1 MSDPRTPGDERA
13 RRLERGHLPEDDWP
27 RAASSQEDTRSPQAA
42 RPREDARPR
51 DGRRSQDGRQD
62 DKLPYGRRRR
72 TAASALIAMLVAL
85 VLGAFF
91 NAAAMKKTALEMPFG
106 GERSFRLALVE
117 PLAAVSHWFYLDR
130 PAKLTAAALGKPD
143 PGPGDTA
150 QVAVVVPTPT
160 PTKTGEGDKPGHK
173 GDKPEKT
180 LQEKPLPKPF
190 KGHPMHL
197 YIAGDSMMGLPGMA
211 LTNLSNKTKL
221 IKPLLDY
228 HISTG
233 LCRPDF
239 FNWPAQLQQQ
249 VKGFDPGATAVMFGA
264 NDNQAVQTSSGK
276 VYQFGTDGWKKE
288 YRKRVEDVIGLL
300 YQGGVRRVY
309 WIGQPIM
316 PDASYNNQIKL
327 MNDIYRSVAEKTFG
341 VEYIDTYSLLSKDGA
356 YSQYLPG
363 VDGETVQAREQ
374 DGEHLTYAGGLIVA
388 QAVLDAVKK
397 EWFPKKGEGPSPP
410 ASPKPSKS
418 ATP

>member
-1 MSDPRTPGDERA
+1 MTDPRRD
-13 RRLERGHLPEDDWP
+13 RRRYP
-27 RAASSQEDTRSPQAA
+27 
-42 RPREDARPR
+42 PR
-51 DGRRSQDGRQD
+51 DGRPAQDRGQD
-62 DKLPYGRRRR
+62 EKLPYGRRRR

-85 VLGAFF
+85 CLGAFL
-91 NAAAMKKTALEMPFG
+91 NAPAMKKTALEMPFG
-106 GERSFRLALVE
+106 GERSFRLALVD

-160 PTKTGEGDKPGHK
+160 PTQGGQKPGHK
-173 GDKPEKT
+173 GDKPQKT

-239 FNWPAQLQQQ
+239 FNWPAQIQQQ
-249 VKGFDPGATAVMFGA
+249 VKTFEPGAAAVMFGA

-276 VYQFGTDGWKKE
+276 IYQFGTDGWKKE
-288 YRKRVEDVIGLL
+288 YRKRVQDVIGLMF
-300 YQGGVRRVY
+300 QGGVRRLY

-316 PDASYNNQIKL
+316 PSSSFNSQIQQL
-327 MNDIYRSVAEKTFG
+327 NDIYKDAAKDNFG

-374 DGEHLTYAGGLIVA
+374 DGEHLTYAGGQIVA
-388 QAVLDAVKK
+388 QAVLDALKK
-397 EWFPKKGEGPSPP
+397 EWFPKKGEVPPPSS
-410 ASPKPSKS
+410 SPKPSKS
-418 ATP
+418 ATPAP